1 MTGQQSSG
9 QRSDTPEPAAQRLKQ
24 SGRRPNWRLRFVAG
38 LMTTMWLVV
47 VARLVHV
54 QGLRSDE
61 LARVA
66 NRQHQIEVE
75 VPARPADIVD
85 RNGKLLATTVVTPS
99 LFVNPSRLDV
109 EPEFLQLL
117 GEILELDAGELAEQ
131 LERYRD
137 KQFLWVK
144 RRLTD
149 EEVDR
154 VITLD
159 WPDSSYGFRDE
170 FLRQYPQGRLASH
183 VLGLRNIDGEGSG
196 GVEQSLNY
204 LIQGRSGIRRL
215 VRDAMGRIVEVSF
228 DPRLEP
234 QRFETVQLTLD
245 LPVQMFAEKALDQV
259 ALEWKPEAA
268 CAIVMNPQTGE
279 VLAMASRPTYSP
291 NNLANVPADAWRN
304 QAINIVYEP
313 GSTFKPFI
321 VAWALQQGV
330 LKPDEVFN
338 CENGEYRMRG
348 RLLRDHHRYGKLN
361 VTDILVKSS
370 NIGMAKIGQ
379 RLENPAL
386 YDATVTF
393 GFGRP
398 TGIDLPGELSGL
410 LRPLKDWNGYST
422 GSIPMGQELAVTPLQ
437 LITGHAALANGGRLI
452 TPRILYGV
460 QGNRSDR
467 DTLFLTSTEDPDV
480 AVPATIVTGTVPEQ
494 IAEWVVEEPMVQ
506 VVERGTGH
514 RAKLAPWT
522 VFGKTGTAQKFDLET
537 GTYSETRYTSSFVCG
552 APANHPKVMVLVVVD
567 EPKSDDSHGGGL
579 VAAPAAA
586 EILQR
591 TLVYL
596 RVRPDRDNRAAA
608 AVIQSYR

>member
-1 MTGQQSSG
+1 MSGRRSSAR
-9 QRSDTPEPAAQRLKQ
+9 RSACPSPTEQTLKQ
-24 SGRRPNWRLRFVAG
+24 AARRPNWRMRFMAG
-38 LMTTMWLVV
+38 LMTTLWVVV
-47 VARLVHV
+47 VARLVQV
-54 QGLRSDE
+54 QGLQSEE
-61 LARVA
+61 LTRVA
-66 NRQHQIEVE
+66 TRQHQIEVE

-85 RNGKLLATTVVTPS
+85 RSGKLLATTVVTPS

-109 EPEFLQLL
+109 QPALLQRLAKTL
-117 GEILELDAGELAEQ
+117 DLDADKLAEQ
-131 LERYRD
+131 VERYHD
-137 KQFLWVK
+137 KHFLWIK

-149 EEVDR
+149 KEVEQ
-154 VITLD
+154 VIELD

-196 GVEQSLNY
+196 GVEQSLNH
-204 LIQGRSGIRRL
+204 LIQGRRGIRRL

-234 QRFETVQLTLD
+234 QRFDTVQLTLD
-245 LPVQMFAEKALDQV
+245 LPVQMFAEKALDKV
-259 ALEWKPEAA
+259 IDAWKPTSA
-268 CAIVMNPQTGE
+268 CAIVMNPQSGE

-291 NNLANVPADAWRN
+291 NDLASVPTNAWRN
-304 QAINIVYEP
+304 QAINIIYEP

-330 LKPDEVFN
+330 LQRDEVFD
-338 CENGEYRMRG
+338 CENGEYRMGG
-348 RLLRDHHRYGKLN
+348 RRLRDHHRYGRLS

-379 RLENPAL
+379 RLQNPAL

-410 LRPLKDWNGYST
+410 LRPLKDWNSYST

-460 QGNRSDR
+460 QGKRSDR
-467 DTLFLTSTEDPDV
+467 ESLFLTSAEDPDV
-480 AVPATIVTGTVPEQ
+480 AVPATIVTGTVPEE
-494 IAEWVVEEPMVQ
+494 ITNWVVEKPMVQ
-506 VVERGTGH
+506 VVERGTGR

-522 VFGKTGTAQKFDLET
+522 VFGKTGTAQKLDPET
-537 GTYSETRYTSSFVCG
+537 GTYSETLYTSSFVCG
-552 APANHPKVMVLVVVD
+552 APAHHPKVLVLVVVD
-567 EPKSDDSHGGGL
+567 EPDSGESHGGGL
-579 VAAPAAA
+579 IAAPAAA

-596 RVRPDRDNRAAA
+596 RVPPDRDNRAAA
-608 AVIQSYR
+608 IIRLYQ